1 VNARRTRHSL
11 SPRVRRIVWLTG
23 SVVAVAVVIVVAAAF
38 NAPRPTTSEP
48 GAPVAAS
55 GAGARD
61 YESALA
67 ALASG
72 ETTKAVELLR
82 TAAAAGSVSAQTK
95 LAELAKTPGASAA
108 TTRTAPSDDQ
118 FTGQVADLTTL
129 LPTAIQGYVA
139 SAVEPSPTGAI
150 LSIQPAAVGPAT
162 RVTLIV
168 MTVLDKGTEAG
179 ARDYVAKLS
188 AAYPDNG
195 SEVTVGSRSGRFGT
209 SGSRLA
215 AVAFSRGRYAFE
227 VVATS
232 SRPDPVK
239 IKDIALGVAA
249 EFPAAR

>member
-1 VNARRTRHSL
+1 
-11 SPRVRRIVWLTG
+11 
-23 SVVAVAVVIVVAAAF
+23 
-38 NAPRPTTSEP
+38 
-48 GAPVAAS
+48 
-55 GAGARD
+55 
-61 YESALA
+61 
-67 ALASG
+67 
-72 ETTKAVELLR
+72 LR